1 MNSAMK
7 GVYQFLILGG
17 IGVLL
22 FVLALATPMV
32 QNTSEFS
39 MYNAGWNGCSNI
51 AVKTYTEG
59 KFQPTFTV
67 DTNELTLSPKSFVE
81 YPLDPK
87 NATILIVGPRS
98 EFSSREADYLQGF
111 LKKGGM
117 VLLADDFGTG
127 NDLLVQL
134 NTTARFTGDLLL
146 DLSFEKKPSFVTI
159 FDFPKPSHPVLRNVS
174 HILLNYATSISTGKN
189 TSVLAVSSQLSWR
202 DTNLNGKED
211 AGEENGPFPV
221 LATERYGNGTI
232 VLLSDPSVLIN
243 SMKNQLDNAVFRENL
258 LQYLFLDR
266 GTVIIDES
274 HRQDPLLLHI
284 FYTIP
289 ANLGAM
295 EKVAIV
301 LLVIGA
307 FLVGFTKIPS
317 YIVQKVIQ
325 LIVKEEKPAEKTSAE
340 KMIEELLTRHPSWS
354 GKKLKGLVREL
365 KE

>member
-1 MNSAMK
+1 MDSTMK
-7 GVYQFLILGG
+7 RVYQLLVLGG

-39 MYNAGWNGCSNI
+39 MYNAGWNGCSAI
-51 AVKTYTEG
+51 AVKTYAEG

-67 DTNELTLSPKSFVE
+67 DANELTLSPKSFVE

-87 NATILIVGPRS
+87 NATIIIIGPRS
-98 EFSSREADYLQGF
+98 EFSLREADYLQSF

-127 NDLLVQL
+127 NDLLVKL
-134 NTTARFTGDLLL
+134 NATARFTGDLLL

-159 FDFPKPSHPVLRNVS
+159 FDFPSPIHPILRNVS
-174 HILLNYATSISTGKN
+174 HLLLNYATSISPGSN
-189 TSVLAVSSQLSWR
+189 TTVLAVSTQLSWR
-202 DTNLNGKED
+202 DTNLNGNED
-211 AGEENGPFPV
+211 AGEANGPFPV
-221 LATERYGNGTI
+221 LALERYGNGTI

-258 LQYLFLDR
+258 LQYLLLDR
-266 GTVIIDES
+266 DTVIIDES
-274 HRQDPLLLHI
+274 HRDDPLLLHI

-289 ANLGAM
+289 SNLGTM

-307 FLVGFTKIPS
+307 FLLGFKKIPS
-317 YIVQKVIQ
+317 YIVQKVFQ
-325 LIVKEEKPAEKTSAE
+325 LIVKEKKPAEKTSAE

>member
-1 MNSAMK
+1 MDPTMRR
-7 GVYQFLILGG
+7 VYQLLILGG

-32 QNTSEFS
+32 SDTTEFS

-51 AVKTYTEG
+51 AVKTYAEG

-67 DTNELTLSPKSFVE
+67 DTNELTITPKSFAE

-87 NATILIVGPRS
+87 NATILLIGPRS

-111 LKKGGM
+111 LRKGGM
-117 VLLADDFGTG
+117 MLLADDFGSG
-127 NDLLVQL
+127 NDLLVKL

-159 FDFPKPSHPVLRNVS
+159 FDFPSPTHPILKNVS
-174 HILLNYATSISTGKN
+174 HLLLNYATSISPGKN
-189 TSVLAVSSQLSWR
+189 TTVLAVSSQLSWC

-211 AGEENGPFPV
+211 AGEANGPFPV
-221 LATERYGNGTI
+221 LASERYGNGTI

-258 LQYLFLDR
+258 LRYLFLNR

-289 ANLGAM
+289 SNLGAM

-301 LLVIGA
+301 LLIIGA
-307 FLVGFTKIPS
+307 FLFGFTKIPS
-317 YIVQKVIQ
+317 YIVHKVIQ
-325 LIVKEEKPAEKTSAE
+325 LIVKEKKPTERTSTE
-340 KMIEELLTRHPSWS
+340 RMIEELLTRHPSWS

>member
-1 MNSAMK
+1 MDPNMK
-7 GVYQFLILGG
+7 RVYQLLILGG

-22 FVLALATPMV
+22 FLLALATPIV
-32 QNTSEFS
+32 LNTAEFS

-51 AVKTYTEG
+51 AVKTYSEG
-59 KFQPTFTV
+59 KFQPTFTI
-67 DTNELTLSPKSFVE
+67 DANKLTITPKSFVE

-87 NATILIVGPRS
+87 NATIIIIGPHS

-111 LKKGGM
+111 LRKGGM
-117 VLLADDFGTG
+117 MLLADDFGTG
-127 NDLLVQL
+127 NDLLVKI
-134 NTTARFTGDLLL
+134 NATARFTGDLLL

-159 FDFPKPSHPVLRNVS
+159 FDFPKPAHPLLRNVS
-174 HILLNYATSISTGKN
+174 HLLLNYATSISLGKN
-189 TSVLAVSSQLSWR
+189 TSVLAVSTQLSWR

-211 AGEENGPFPV
+211 AEEVKGPFPV
-221 LATERYGNGTI
+221 LALEQYGNGTI

-258 LQYLFLDR
+258 LRYLFLDR

-274 HRQDPLLLHI
+274 HREDPLLLHI

-289 ANLGAM
+289 TSLGAS
-295 EKVAIV
+295 EKIAIV

-317 YIVQKVIQ
+317 YILHKAIQ
-325 LIVKEEKPAEKTSAE
+325 LIVKEKKPTNKTSADR
-340 KMIEELLTRHPSWS
+340 MIEELLARHPTWS

>member
-1 MNSAMK
+1 MDPTMK
-7 GVYQFLILGG
+7 RVYQLLILGG

-22 FVLALATPMV
+22 FVLALATPMI

-51 AVKTYTEG
+51 AVKTYAEG

-87 NATILIVGPRS
+87 NATIVIIGPRS
-98 EFSSREADYLQGF
+98 EFSTDEADYLQGF
-111 LKKGGM
+111 LRNGGM
-117 VLLADDFGTG
+117 VLLADDFGSG
-127 NDLLVQL
+127 NDLLVKL
-134 NTTARFTGDLLL
+134 NATARFTGDLLL

-159 FDFPKPSHPVLRNVS
+159 FDFPSPSHPVLRNVS
-174 HILLNYATSISTGKN
+174 HLLLNYATSISPGKN
-189 TSVLAVSSQLSWR
+189 TSVLAVSTQLSWR

-211 AGEENGPFPV
+211 AGEAKGPFPV
-221 LATERYGNGTI
+221 LAFERYGNGTI

-243 SMKNQLDNAVFRENL
+243 SMKNQLDNAMFRENL

-266 GTVIIDES
+266 GTVLIDES

-284 FYTIP
+284 FYTMP
-289 ANLGAM
+289 VSLGTM

-307 FLVGFTKIPS
+307 FLLGFTKIPS

-325 LIVKEEKPAEKTSAE
+325 LIVKEKKPTKKASAE